1 MPSQSR
7 RERARVDRRDLIVRT
22 ARELAETE
30 GWEAV
35 TTRRLAEQVDYS
47 QPVLYGHFKNMDAI
61 ATAVALDGIEELTGV
76 LREARTRDGLRGL
89 ARAYLEYAEEH
100 PAVYEAM
107 FVRRTDLV
115 FGTTETPAALR
126 DAFAE
131 FQAGVTPYARRDAET
146 LAEVFWSA
154 LHGQATL
161 NQAARLRP
169 DHLQAR
175 ADLLVDLLTVVPAVD
190 GG

>member
-1 MPSQSR
+1 MLESR
-7 RERARVDRRDLIVRT
+7 HAESDTEERAR
-22 ARELAETE
+22 
-30 GWEAV
+30 
-35 TTRRLAEQVDYS
+35 VDYS

-61 ATAVALDGIEELTGV
+61 VTAVALEGFVELTDV
-76 LREARTRDGLRGL
+76 LRIARKSAGLRAL
-89 ARAYLEYAEEH
+89 ASAYLEYAAAH

-107 FVRRTDLV
+107 FVRRTDLA
-115 FGTTETPAALR
+115 FGAPDTPAVLR
-126 DAFAE
+126 EAFAE
-131 FQAGVTPYARRDAET
+131 FLAGVTPYARQDVET

-161 NQAARLRP
+161 NQGARLRP

-175 ADLLVDLLTVVPAVD
+175 ADLLVELLSVVPAVD